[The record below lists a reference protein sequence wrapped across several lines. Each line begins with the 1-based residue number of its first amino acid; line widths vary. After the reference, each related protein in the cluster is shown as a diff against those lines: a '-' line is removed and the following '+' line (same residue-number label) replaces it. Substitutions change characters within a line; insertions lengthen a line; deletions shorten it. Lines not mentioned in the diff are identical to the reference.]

1 MREFLQLRAVDDF
14 VLDQAYQEL
23 FEGAFAE
30 AVENLLHGTHGD
42 VTGLVDA
49 AVDKGFALDRML
61 DIALFRKTAQDR
73 SDGRVFQRM
82 LRREGFAKLFGC
94 RGAPFPEDIHEMM
107 LQFAESGTGLF
118 GVAFH
123 VLLHNVTGKSRVSRL
138 KDMRTQHRMIG
149 VTMWLLIAAMLIVN
163 VPARAAEHWTRLS
176 TTNFELYTTA
186 SEKEGR
192 STILHFEQ
200 VREFFQQAS
209 PVRSQGD
216 FPVRIIQFETES
228 QYKPFQP
235 AEHVPA
241 YFTETPQRDYIVI
254 GDRAAQDYTP
264 SIHEYMHVVV
274 RRSGLKLPLW
284 LNEGWADVFSTLRPM
299 GKDMAVGDLL
309 PERMKS
315 LANDKWMEFDAL
327 TAVDRNS
334 PSYHEGARAGIFYA
348 ESWALTHMLFLAPE
362 YKDKFRSFVM
372 ALNSGKS
379 AQEACQIAFG
389 RSSRQVFRDLRT
401 YFDRKKIFGTV
412 FETRIDK
419 RPVKIEAAGV
429 ADFDSR
435 LMLADLMAAN
445 NNQNGAQ
452 IQYAKLEQEAPARAD
467 LLASIGYMALSSRD
481 RETARGYFERAYAAG
496 SADSKMCYELAM
508 LDNAAKAPA
517 ARVMPILE
525 RALKAR
531 PDFTEAKAQL
541 GLLKV
546 NTRDFAGGVAILTS
560 IPTVTPQIAPAV
572 LCMLAYADIQTGD
585 VEGARQNIEGCRKW
599 SKTAEETERAEK
611 IGKFVEARSNP
622 AVAVRPGEQV
632 RRLTGIAR
640 NVECSDEGNRL
651 QVSVGSKLITF
662 DLPAVEAVELPLKP
676 KRPVSLACG
685 PMQPAEIGVEYAPPR
700 SAMETSIGIVRR
712 LNY

>member
-1 MREFLQLRAVDDF
+1 
-14 VLDQAYQEL
+14 
-23 FEGAFAE
+23 
-30 AVENLLHGTHGD
+30 
-42 VTGLVDA
+42 VT
-49 AVDKGFALDRML
+49 
-61 DIALFRKTAQDR
+61 
-73 SDGRVFQRM
+73 
-82 LRREGFAKLFGC
+82 
-94 RGAPFPEDIHEMM
+94 
-107 LQFAESGTGLF
+107 
-118 GVAFH
+118 
-123 VLLHNVTGKSRVSRL
+123 
-138 KDMRTQHRMIG
+138 
-149 VTMWLLIAAMLIVN
+149 
-163 VPARAAEHWTRLS
+163 
-176 TTNFELYTTA
+176 
-186 SEKEGR
+186 
-192 STILHFEQ
+192 
-200 VREFFQQAS
+200 
-209 PVRSQGD
+209 
-216 FPVRIIQFETES
+216 
-228 QYKPFQP
+228 
-235 AEHVPA
+235 
-241 YFTETPQRDYIVI
+241 
-254 GDRAAQDYTP
+254 GDRAVQDYKP
-264 SIHEYMHVVV
+264 SSHEYTHLIV

-315 LANDKWMEFDAL
+315 LANDTWMDFDVL

-334 PSYHEGARAGIFYA
+334 PDYNEGARAGIFYA
-348 ESWALTHMLFLAPE
+348 ESWALAHMLFLAPE
-362 YKDKFRSFVM
+362 YKDKFGSFVM
-372 ALNSGKS
+372 ALNGGKS
-379 AQEACQIAFG
+379 SQEACQIAFG
-389 RSSRQVFRDLRT
+389 RSSGQVFQDLRT

-429 ADFDSR
+429 ADFDAR

-452 IQYAKLEQEAPARAD
+452 IEYAKLEQEAPARAD

-481 RETARGYFERAYAAG
+481 RERARGYFERAYAAG
-496 SADSKMCYELAM
+496 SSDSKMCYELAM

-560 IPTVTPQIAPAV
+560 IPAVKPQIASAV
-572 LCMLAYADIQTGD
+572 LCMLAYAEIQTGD
-585 VEGARQNIEGCRKW
+585 VEGARQNMEGCRKW
-599 SKTAEETERAEK
+599 SKTAEETARAEK

-622 AVAVRPGEQV
+622 AVAVRPGEQL
-632 RRLTGIAR
+632 RQLTGITR
-640 NVECSDEGNRL
+640 SVECSDEGNRL
-651 QVSVGSKLITF
+651 QVSVGSRLITF
-662 DLPAVEAVELPLKP
+662 DLPAVDAVELPLKP
-676 KRPVSLACG
+676 QRSVSLACG

>member
-1 MREFLQLRAVDDF
+1 
-14 VLDQAYQEL
+14 
-23 FEGAFAE
+23 
-30 AVENLLHGTHGD
+30 
-42 VTGLVDA
+42 
-49 AVDKGFALDRML
+49 
-61 DIALFRKTAQDR
+61 
-73 SDGRVFQRM
+73 
-82 LRREGFAKLFGC
+82 
-94 RGAPFPEDIHEMM
+94 
-107 LQFAESGTGLF
+107 
-118 GVAFH
+118 
-123 VLLHNVTGKSRVSRL
+123 
-138 KDMRTQHRMIG
+138 MIG

-362 YKDKFRSFVM
+362 YKDKFGSFVM